1 MGGSHCEVMVMWIL
15 ILMLGWVAGCAEQ
28 QVPQG
33 RFTEAQFVNLCV
45 DVLALQADDSFVSD
59 SLLVARDRVYQKH
72 GVVKEDVVRFI
83 DQHKADPQAWGSV
96 VALLKAQL
104 GEQADIPLKA
114 FQQTKTDSIKHKKT
128 GQ

>member
-1 MGGSHCEVMVMWIL
+1 M
-15 ILMLGWVAGCAEQ
+15 
-28 QVPQG
+28 
-33 RFTEAQFVNLCV
+33 
-45 DVLALQADDSFVSD
+45 
-59 SLLVARDRVYQKH
+59 
-72 GVVKEDVVRFI
+72 KEDVVRFI